1 MIVGCWMNPST
12 MLEMNGPCCSLF
24 TGETA
29 QELVY
34 MQSNITRWTASSLLL
49 LYLRVQQFTFFFTI
63 WTPLLHDLFKTDV
76 CTVCTQEFSSVGI
89 STEFN
94 THIEFKQVETLN
106 RAKGS
111 FVQLFPS
118 ESFITFHLKKRNIH
132 SEKGHFLFAVRYNL

>member
-1 MIVGCWMNPST
+1 MLDESIHNARNEWT
-12 MLEMNGPCCSLF
+12 MLLFIYRGNCTRACLYAVKYHPLNRLKPSAALLTCS
-24 TGETA
+24 TI
-29 QELVY
+29 Y
-34 MQSNITRWTASSLLL
+34 
-49 LYLRVQQFTFFFTI
+49 FFFTI

-94 THIEFKQVETLN
+94 THTEFKQVETLN